1 MSDKLY
7 IEAILPFEQLCGLVL
22 EEDLAA
28 VAGFRKQQRKEEF
41 LMWRAVVYRHLPGAE
56 IRYNSVG
63 APVVCNFPV
72 HLGVSH
78 CPGYVAVALSDQPC
92 AVDIESLSRN
102 FDRIASRFASRRELS
117 LDGGEY
123 LLPALWCG
131 KEALYKYSG
140 RQQLDWI
147 RDLRIESLD
156 MQRGRMTG
164 RIADEAPVVIDV
176 RIERNICIAAI
187 F

>member
-1 MSDKLY
+1 MSSKLY
-7 IEAILPFEQLCGLVL
+7 IEAILPFEQLRGLVSD
-22 EEDLAA
+22 EDLAA
-28 VAGFRKQQRKEEF
+28 ADQLRTLRRKEEF
-41 LMWRAVVYRHLPGAE
+41 LMWRSLVYRHLPGAE
-56 IRYNSVG
+56 IRYNAVG
-63 APVVCNFPV
+63 APVVANFPI

-78 CPGYVAVALSDQPC
+78 CPGYVAVALSDRPC

-102 FDRIASRFASRRELS
+102 FDRIVSRFASLRELS

-140 RQQLDWI
+140 RQGVDWI

-156 MQRGRMTG
+156 WSRGRMVG
-164 RIADEAPVVIDV
+164 RIADGNPVAIDLCV
-176 RIERNICIAAI
+176 ERGICIASI